1 MNFIISLFSGAKIC
15 FDFVQD
21 LESFGVKIKIVNIGG
36 GLSSTYSDPE
46 EPEEFSFANYRKA
59 LEVEIPQLFSGK
71 YKIVTEFGRSLL
83 LKVFGNCFKKFWG
96 ENSNSL
102 YT

>member
-1 MNFIISLFSGAKIC
+1 MIFREFTFVNFTISLISGAKIC

-59 LEVEIPQLFSGK
+59 LELEIPQLFSGK

-83 LKVFGNCFKKFWG
+83 LKV
-96 ENSNSL
+96 L
-102 YT
+102 